1 MSRSESLFGTRFL
14 DAEWEC
20 LEARPR
26 RGNRRPDARTTP
38 VVHVQVAAATSSGW
52 ILPLA
57 VTTPLVG
64 VGAPDAV
71 RVEDRHPSTS
81 IVVAA
86 DIQESDRSTR
96 ATLEAWNTYLD
107 SLSGVTEVSA
117 QAVETTRRLW
127 ASLRQRI
134 PSLIVPAADPLESGT
149 LQLVWDAGRT
159 HVDVDVLPNGAF
171 EWFYRDRTTGLTS
184 GEDDCAPDAL
194 PDALCAFLGML
205 A

>member
-26 RGNRRPDARTTP
+26 RGNSRPEARTAP
-38 VVHVQVAAATSSGW
+38 VVHVNVAAATGSSW

-57 VTTPLVG
+57 VTTALVG
-64 VGAPDAV
+64 IGAPDAD
-71 RVEDRHPSTS
+71 RVEDRHPSSS

-86 DIQESDRSTR
+86 DTRDSDKPTGV
-96 ATLEAWNTYLD
+96 TLEAWNTYLD
-107 SLSGVTEVSA
+107 SLAGSTEVSSH
-117 QAVETTRRLW
+117 AVETTRRLW
-127 ASLRQRI
+127 RSLSRRI
-134 PSLIVPAADPLESGT
+134 PSLSVPAAEPLESGT

-159 HVDVDVLPNGAF
+159 HVDVDVLADGTF

-184 GEDDCAPDAL
+184 GQEDCAPEAL